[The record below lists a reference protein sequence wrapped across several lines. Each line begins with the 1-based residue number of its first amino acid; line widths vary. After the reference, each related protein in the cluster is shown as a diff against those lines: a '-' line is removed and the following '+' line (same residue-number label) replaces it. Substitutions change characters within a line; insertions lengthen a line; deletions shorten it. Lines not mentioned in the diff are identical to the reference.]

1 MTKTMAEDQRISLGP
16 EDTVALWQGGKDGWN
31 AWVNENPDSNIS
43 FANVDFKQYRNPPG
57 NYPDLWPFMHFHFPN
72 GGKDFTN
79 TNFGEG

>member
-1 MTKTMAEDQRISLGP
+1 MTNTMAKDQRISLGP
-16 EDTVALWQGGKDGWN
+16 EDMVALWQEGTDGWN
-31 AWVNENPDSNIS
+31 AWVKENPDSNIS
-43 FANVDFKQYRNPPG
+43 FANVDLGQYRNPSG